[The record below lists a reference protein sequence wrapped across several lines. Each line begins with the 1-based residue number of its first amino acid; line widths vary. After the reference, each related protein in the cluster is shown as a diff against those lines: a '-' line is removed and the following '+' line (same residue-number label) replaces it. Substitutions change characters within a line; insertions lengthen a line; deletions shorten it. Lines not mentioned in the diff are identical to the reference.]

1 MINPYVVD
9 EVLAGEDGVVNFSSL
24 GASEGE
30 IEDEVVFLVEGV
42 SFFRISF
49 VDPEAVVAGVVEGE
63 VNPLGVPLDGVGV
76 EILPWFVSFP
86 LLVV

>member
-1 MINPYVVD
+1 M
-9 EVLAGEDGVVNFSSL
+9 AGEDGVVDFSSP
-24 GASEGE
+24 AAAEGE

-42 SFFRISF
+42 SFFSISF
-49 VDPEAVVAGVVEGE
+49 VDPEAVVAGAIEGE
-63 VNPLGVPLDGVGV
+63 VNPVGVPFDGVGV

>member
-1 MINPYVVD
+1 M
-9 EVLAGEDGVVNFSSL
+9 AGEDRVVDFYSP
-24 GASEGE
+24 GASESE

-49 VDPEAVVAGVVEGE
+49 VDPEAVVASVVEGE
-63 VNPLGVPLDGVGV
+63 VNPLGVPLYGVGV

>member
-9 EVLAGEDGVVNFSSL
+9 EVLAGEDRVVDFSSP
-24 GASEGE
+24 GASESE
-30 IEDEVVFLVEGV
+30 IEDEVVFFVEGV

-63 VNPLGVPLDGVGV
+63 VNPLGVPFDGVV
-76 EILPWFVSFP
+76 MEILPRFVSFS

>member
-1 MINPYVVD
+1 MINPHVVD
-9 EVLAGEDGVVNFSSL
+9 EVLTGKDRVVDFSSP
-24 GASEGE
+24 GASEGQ

-42 SFFRISF
+42 SFFSISF
-49 VDPEAVVAGVVEGE
+49 VDPEAVVAGTVESE

-76 EILPWFVSFP
+76 EILPRFVSFP